1 VSIAL
6 AGRTALVTGAASGIG
21 AALARHAAAQG
32 MAVAACDR
40 DAAGLAGLADELTA
54 ADVAHVVRPVDITDV
69 DALRGFA
76 GACAALP
83 PIALLFANAGI
94 LRGGSILEM
103 PIDAW
108 RSLTEVNVI
117 GAVATLQAFVPAMI
131 ALGKPAHVVVTGST
145 GSMTCG
151 PSLGAYCATKHAL
164 WPVVEAL
171 RAELEGTK
179 VGVSLLMPGA
189 VSTPM
194 FDAIDPDRPTPA
206 DSLSPSAVAERAF
219 AGAQAGH
226 AKILTH
232 PAYVERIGARFG
244 AVLTELSAADDDR
257 RHLIGTSALG

>member
-1 VSIAL
+1 MSIAL
-6 AGRTALVTGAASGIG
+6 TGRTAVITGAASGIG
-21 AALARHAAAQG
+21 AALARHAAARG

-40 DAAGLAGLADELTA
+40 DAAGLEALAAELA
-54 ADVAHVVRPVDITDV
+54 AANVAHLVRPVDVTV
-69 DALRGFA
+69 ADALAGFA
-76 GACAALP
+76 SACAALP
-83 PIALLFANAGI
+83 PTALLFANAGI
-94 LRGGSILEM
+94 LRGGNILDM

-108 RSLTEVNVI
+108 RLMMEVNVI

-131 ALGKPAHVVVTGST
+131 ARREAAHVVVTGST
-145 GSMTCG
+145 GSMTCS

-171 RAELEGTK
+171 QAELEGTA
-179 VGVSLLMPGA
+179 VSASLLMPGA

-206 DSLSPSAVAERAF
+206 DSLSPAAVAERAF
-219 AGAQAGH
+219 AGALAGH

-244 AVLTELSAADDDR
+244 AVLTELSER
-257 RHLIGTSALG
+257 

>member
-1 VSIAL
+1 
-6 AGRTALVTGAASGIG
+6 TAVVTGAASGIG

-32 MAVAACDR
+32 MTIAACDR
-40 DAAGLAGLADELTA
+40 DAPGLETLAAELAA
-54 ADVAHVVRPVDITDV
+54 ADVAHAVRPLDISDA
-69 DALRGFA
+69 DALRSFA
-76 GACAALP
+76 DECAALP
-83 PIALLFANAGI
+83 PIALLFANAGV

-108 RSLTEVNVI
+108 RLLTEVNVI

-131 ALGKPAHVVVTGST
+131 ALGEPAHVVVTGST

-164 WPVVEAL
+164 WPIVETL
-171 RAELEGTK
+171 RSELEGTT
-179 VGVSLLMPGA
+179 VGASLLMPGA

-194 FDAIDPDRPTPA
+194 FDAIDPSRPTPA
-206 DSLSPSAVAERAF
+206 DSLSPATVAERAF

-244 AVLTELSAADDDR
+244 AVLTELSE
-257 RHLIGTSALG
+257 G

>member
-1 VSIAL
+1 MSIAR
-6 AGRTALVTGAASGIG
+6 AGRTAVVTGAASGIG

-40 DAAGLAGLADELTA
+40 DAAGLDALAAELTA
-54 ADVAHVVRPVDITDV
+54 AGGRHIIRPVDITDT
-69 DALRGFA
+69 DALRSFA
-76 GACAALP
+76 GECAALP
-83 PIALLFANAGI
+83 PIALLFANAGV
-94 LRGGSILEM
+94 LRGGGILDM
-103 PIDAW
+103 PIGEW
-108 RSLTEVNVI
+108 RLLTEVNII

-131 ALGKPAHVVVTGST
+131 ARGEAAHVVVTGST

-171 RAELEGTK
+171 RTELEGTA
-179 VGVSLLMPGA
+179 VGASLLMPGA

-206 DSLSPSAVAERAF
+206 DSLSPAAVAERAF
-219 AGAQAGH
+219 AGAMAGH

-244 AVLTELSAADDDR
+244 AVLTELSAADE
-257 RHLIGTSALG
+257 